1 MNLFS
6 LMNLED
12 HIFKIMYQYFSL
24 NRVKISMSE
33 SLSLDLEAHISSLPE
48 LGTSLTVFWER
59 KFHNS
64 FHFIPLLTQAECDES
79 MKMC

>member
-1 MNLFS
+1 M
-6 LMNLED
+6 
-12 HIFKIMYQYFSL
+12 FKIMCQYLSL
-24 NRVKISMSE
+24 NRVKVSMSE

-48 LGTSLTVFWER
+48 LGTSLTAFWER